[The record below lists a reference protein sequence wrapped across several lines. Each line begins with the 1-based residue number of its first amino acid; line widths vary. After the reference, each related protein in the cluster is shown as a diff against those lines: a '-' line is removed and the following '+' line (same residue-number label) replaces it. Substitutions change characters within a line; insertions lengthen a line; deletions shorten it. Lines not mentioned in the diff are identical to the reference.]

1 MTEKSVPLLLL
12 MVAGA
17 ILAMIFT
24 ISSHDGV
31 GLAAPAQFAGELNAL
46 PPSAA
51 GLAAA
56 SELNQPAKETA
67 PADGYIGGTRAT
79 GRVSDIYLKL
89 DQGVFIAIDQA
100 PESLRRSA
108 ERWVDV
114 QFPELLANSTGAA
127 RAFISKAQANIGP
140 GDIVEIKFAHK
151 SSRDSSQFFPVKE
164 ITRVTELVAGRDEML
179 AKDYERRI
187 LARGGQGRETQ
198 LIVRSGAQ
206 PAWLPQPVQSP
217 IALQLGAIAAARAA
231 PGTAE

>member
-1 MTEKSVPLLLL
+1 MTEKSVPPLLL

-24 ISSHDGV
+24 ISSHEGV
-31 GLAAPAQFAGELNAL
+31 GFAAPAQFAGELDAL

-51 GLAAA
+51 GLSAGN
-56 SELNQPAKETA
+56 ELNQPARQTPA
-67 PADGYIGGTRAT
+67 ADGYIGGTRAT
-79 GRVSDIYLKL
+79 GRISEVYLKVG
-89 DQGVFIAIDQA
+89 QGVFLSLDQA

-114 QFPELLANSTGAA
+114 QFPELLANGTGAA
-127 RAFISKAQANIGP
+127 RAFISDAQANVGP

-187 LARGGQGRETQ
+187 LARSGQGREAQ

-206 PAWLPQPVQSP
+206 PAWLPQPLPSP
-217 IALQLGAIAAARAA
+217 IALQLGAIAAARTA
-231 PGTAE
+231 PDTAQ